1 MRKIFL
7 TTLFAILTLC
17 VYSKKHP
24 KTTASTFINAE
35 DLKEFYTHLANQIKY
50 PIKAQQGNLQGN
62 SIILFTVVDGKLKDL
77 KIENELGGDCDTE
90 VLNNILSFTN
100 FKDMKPGN
108 YALKTIFKLVGSNS
122 KIINEDSSI
131 PLNYIALNLSITAYA
146 PTTAI
151 KTGSTNKRLFN
162 TTDPLI
168 ILDDKII
175 TSPLNSI
182 SPETIESIVVLK
194 DLNAISKYGDEGK
207 NGVLIITTKKASDKQ
222 EPSQKPKQ

>member
-1 MRKIFL
+1 M
-7 TTLFAILTLC
+7 
-17 VYSKKHP
+17 
-24 KTTASTFINAE
+24 
-35 DLKEFYTHLANQIKY
+35 KEFYTHLANQIKY

-182 SPETIESIVVLK
+182 SPETIESIVVIK

-207 NGVLIITTKKASDKQ
+207 NGQSW
-222 EPSQKPKQ
+222 